1 MEVRLLL
8 ISSSPLISY
17 LPALLLPPALSVFH
31 LWFLSPAPPCSPAL
45 LSSLL
50 SCPALLLLL
59 TLFLQVLE
67 GQNILVTI
75 SGKKNRVR
83 VYYLSWL
90 KSKILK

>member
-17 LPALLLPPALSVFH
+17 LPALLLPPALSVFQP
-31 LWFLSPAPPCSPAL
+31 WFLSPAPPCSPA
-45 LSSLL
+45 LL